1 MNMAV
6 LIPLLLKTSIALT
19 VVALGLRATP
29 GDGTSLFRDPPR
41 LARSMLAMVV
51 LMPLFA
57 IAVALLFDLH
67 PAVKIALVAL
77 AVSPV
82 PPLVPKKVLKAGGD
96 TRYMIGLLVAA
107 AVLAIVTIPVAM
119 ELLQRIFAVPLAMS
133 ARAIAVL
140 VLTTVLA
147 PVAVGLAIRRFAP
160 AFAQRAVKPV
170 ALVATVM
177 LVAGVLPIL
186 FKAMPVAVSLVGN
199 GTLLAIAAFVVI
211 ALAAGHL
218 LGGPR
223 PDDRSVLAVATAS
236 RHPGVAIAIAH
247 VNFPDQR
254 LVIAA
259 VVLYLLVGGVLS
271 ALYLKWNQRHAGSPA
286 TPAIATP

>member
-6 LIPLLLKTSIALT
+6 LIPILLKTSIALT
-19 VVALGLRATP
+19 VVALGLSATP
-29 GDGTSLFRDPPR
+29 GDGTSLFRAPPR
-41 LARSMLAMVV
+41 LARSLLAMSV

-96 TRYMIGLLVAA
+96 ASYMIGLLVAS
-107 AVLAIVTIPVAM
+107 AVLAIVTIPLAM
-119 ELLQRIFAVPLAMS
+119 ELLQRIFAVPLTMS
-133 ARAIAVL
+133 ARAIATL

-147 PVAVGLAIRRFAP
+147 PLALGLAIRRFAP
-160 AFAQRAVKPV
+160 TFAQRAARPV

-186 FKAMPVAVSLVGN
+186 FKTVPVAVSLVGN
-199 GTLLAIAAFVVI
+199 GTLFAIVAFVLVAIAS
-211 ALAAGHL
+211 GHL

-223 PDDRSVLAVATAS
+223 PDDRSVLAVANAS
-236 RHPGVAIAIAH
+236 RHPGVAIAIALA
-247 VNFPDQR
+247 NFPDQR
-254 LVIAA
+254 LVGAA

-271 ALYLKWNQRHAGSPA
+271 ALYLKWNRRRAGAPA
-286 TPAIATP
+286 TPAIVTP

>member
-19 VVALGLRATP
+19 VIALGLRATV
-29 GDGTSLFRDPPR
+29 GEATSLFRDPPR
-41 LARSMLAMVV
+41 FARSVLAMVV

-96 TRYMIGLLVAA
+96 SAYMVGLLVAS
-107 AVLAIVTIPVAM
+107 AVVAIVTIPGAM
-119 ELLQRIFAVPLAMS
+119 ELLQRIFAVPLAMP

-147 PVAVGLAIRRFAP
+147 PLAVGLAIRHFAP
-160 AFAQRAVKPV
+160 TLAQRAVKPV

-186 FKAMPVAVSLVGN
+186 FKALPEAVSLVGN
-199 GTLLAIAAFVVI
+199 GTLLAIAAFVSLG
-211 ALAAGHL
+211 LAAGHL

-254 LVIAA
+254 LVVAA
-259 VVLYLLVGGVLS
+259 VVLYLLVGAVLS
-271 ALYLKWNQRHAGSPA
+271 AVYLRWHQRHAGAPA